1 MNFERFT
8 LMQIFFT
15 GCRRSNQCK
24 SYALRTLGLLMLV
37 MTLIGCR
44 KSSESAE
51 EPSILFADTSSA
63 VPATESQ
70 TPSAPAA
77 APLPTTFTD
86 PVPAC
91 MTGDGRMAI
100 PKWAPTV
107 DEKGHLSSD
116 PPQKDGLIVQIQ
128 LTVDVAQVECN
139 DEALNAFQRP
149 DDPANTTD
157 GGLAVNLRGNTQ
169 RAHGDCF
176 FSGYYM
182 NEDVVGMHQGWTETY
197 FGAVDKMQIVLSD
210 KFCRTDALPEAIPVS
225 PSGQVLT
232 DTDAGYRDEGH

>member
-1 MNFERFT
+1 
-8 LMQIFFT
+8 MQISFT
-15 GCRRSNQCK
+15 WYRCGHHCTSQ
-24 SYALRTLGLLMLV
+24 ALRTLALV
-37 MTLIGCR
+37 VLALALIGCR
-44 KSSESAE
+44 KSSESGN
-51 EPSILFADTSSA
+51 EPSILFGNTSSA
-63 VPATESQ
+63 LPATESE
-70 TPSAPAA
+70 TASAP
-77 APLPTTFTD
+77 TTVPSPINTAD

-91 MTGDGRMAI
+91 MTGDGRTAI
-100 PKWAPTV
+100 PMWTPSV

-149 DDPANTTD
+149 DDPGNTTD

-169 RAHGDCF
+169 RAHGDCY

-182 NEDVVGMHQGWTETY
+182 NEDVAGMHQGWVETY

-210 KFCRTDALPEAIPVS
+210 KFCRADSLPEAIPVS

-232 DTDAGYRDEGH
+232 DTDPGYRDEGH